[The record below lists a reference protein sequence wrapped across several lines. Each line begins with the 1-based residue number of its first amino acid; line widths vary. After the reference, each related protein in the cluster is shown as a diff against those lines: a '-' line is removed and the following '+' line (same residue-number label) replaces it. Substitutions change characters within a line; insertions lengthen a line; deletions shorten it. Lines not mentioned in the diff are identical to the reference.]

1 MQQTMSATVAFLVG
15 LLCALEAHG
24 LPRAPEGDP
33 IGAVQGLVERV
44 LGGKDVVS
52 KFEFEIIPADDLRG
66 MDVFEL
72 DHKGAMIVVRGNTGV
87 SLSSGLNHYLKYWCN
102 CTVTWGRD
110 GTGDQLNLPSPL
122 PLPADTVRVVSPVK
136 YRYMQKASA
145 MI

>member
-1 MQQTMSATVAFLVG
+1 MSATVPFLVG
-15 LLCALEAHG
+15 LLCALGAHG

-44 LGGKDVVS
+44 LGKDIVS
-52 KFEFEIIPADDLRG
+52 KFEFEIIPADDL

-87 SLSSGLNHYLKYWCN
+87 SLASGLNHYLKYWCN

-122 PLPADTVRVVSPVK
+122 PLPADTVRVVSPVT